1 MKRQSQKIAMLDAAK
16 QMLCRGREV
25 KFQQA
30 PSAGGWDVT
39 SKSTSHTSSCPLIF
53 ILPVSNSINI
63 STQRDTS
70 VKKHVTQTM
79 QYINK

>member
-1 MKRQSQKIAMLDAAK
+1 MKHQSQKIAVLDAAK

-63 STQRDTS
+63 SIKRDTS
-70 VKKHVTQTM
+70 VKEHVKQTM
-79 QYINK
+79 Q

>member
-1 MKRQSQKIAMLDAAK
+1 MKHQSLKIAMLDAAK

-39 SKSTSHTSSCPLIF
+39 SSSTSHTSSCSLIF

-63 STQRDTS
+63 STQTDTS
-70 VKKHVTQTM
+70 VKKHVRETM
-79 QYINK
+79 KYINT

>member
-1 MKRQSQKIAMLDAAK
+1 MKRRSRKIAMLDAAK

-53 ILPVSNSINI
+53 ILLVSNSNNI
-63 STQRDTS
+63 SKQRDTA
-70 VKKHVTQTM
+70 VKKHVRQTM